1 MVQQLALAPLAGDPG
16 SVPSTHVSW
25 VTTAGKSRESDFS
38 LGLHECLHTC
48 GTHRDTQSHIY
59 MHIHNSC

>member
-1 MVQQLALAPLAGDPG
+1 MAQQLALAPLAGDPG
-16 SVPSTHVSW
+16 SVPSIHVSR
-25 VTTAGKSRESDFS
+25 VTTAGKSRESDS
-38 LGLHECLHTC
+38 SSGLREYLHTC